1 MACVGRFHAGNL
13 RRKSADVKEKPG
25 PRQGARYVPAIPP
38 EKLRPFPQWQTGA
51 EWPLMDTHPPNP
63 DPQQPG
69 AQPAAQV
76 AAPTAGEQPA
86 FDVQHAIATLDPKV
100 LMELLENDANPVP
113 PTRQPESAAQEP
125 PAGEQPP
132 VVPTEPD
139 ADPAPAAKP
148 KDRLSVRALP
158 DDKRSQIA
166 ALISKLSSGETDDL
180 VSAALA
186 VLGREAAAPAQTP
199 DRQPATAD
207 APDEPAAVPRQ
218 PEPAVTPEVAA
229 ITDRIQA
236 LCEQRRQAVAE
247 YDRPEELRLT
257 EEIEVARMD
266 QFRAEQSAATR
277 QSTARNYQREF
288 ATAVEAVEARYP
300 ELDDAASAFS
310 RILDDKVAAAK
321 ARRDAALADP
331 NYIVAFADEVAEM
344 LGQRAAAAPIQRPPA
359 RPSRPVG
366 SSLAP
371 GHGGGQRL
379 TREDV
384 NRLVQ
389 SAPIADLRAAI
400 FTE

>member
-1 MACVGRFHAGNL
+1 MAA
-13 RRKSADVKEKPG
+13 
-25 PRQGARYVPAIPP
+25 P
-38 EKLRPFPQWQTGA
+38 EKLRPFRQWQTGA

-100 LMELLENDANPVP
+100 LMEH
-113 PTRQPESAAQEP
+113 R
-125 PAGEQPP
+125 
-132 VVPTEPD
+132 
-139 ADPAPAAKP
+139 
-148 KDRLSVRALP
+148 
-158 DDKRSQIA
+158 
-166 ALISKLSSGETDDL
+166 
-180 VSAALA
+180 
-186 VLGREAAAPAQTP
+186 
-199 DRQPATAD
+199 
-207 APDEPAAVPRQ
+207 
-218 PEPAVTPEVAA
+218 
-229 ITDRIQA
+229 
-236 LCEQRRQAVAE
+236 EQRRQAVAE

-300 ELDDAASAFS
+300 ELGDDASAFS